1 MFWAQDGTRPFVTC
15 ASLLI
20 QFGLQGHLH
29 NGCFNTR
36 WRSEGA
42 AHQDKELDQ
51 VCRVRVSVE
60 RAALPCCS
68 IIFCEVVAI
77 YGVVSL
83 PCKSV
88 ISL

>member
-1 MFWAQDGTRPFVTC
+1 MLGAGWYASVCHVC

-20 QFGLQGHLH
+20 QSASQGHLH
-29 NGCFNTR
+29 YGCFNTR

-42 AHQDKELDQ
+42 AYQDKELDQ
-51 VCRVRVSVE
+51 VCRPRVSVSC
-60 RAALPCCS
+60 AALPCCS

-83 PCKSV
+83 PCKSG
-88 ISL
+88 ISS